1 MWTICSFVCAC
12 VLCVC
17 VCALG
22 ISGKIPV
29 GFLREEN
36 DLPSDRQDS
45 EQCGENSRWN
55 SREQRQRFVTTSHS
69 FHSML
74 YLPSFFTSFLPS
86 SLSFFLSSFLPS
98 FLTHFL
104 SFSLSYFIATLLTSL
119 IPLFCHPNFFFLS
132 FSLFCIFFSLEST
145 ALPFLIPYLFCHF
158 SSLFPS
164 RPFSIPFLFLI
175 SILLSLS
182 PFPYHYH
189 YSSPSPPP
197 SPSPSADDSTS
208 VGQALS
214 ILCQDFQTQVAHRKY
229 FYRSGKLVIISYYI
243 LSYYLFFY
251 LFTCSL
257 NWSHL
262 TFKSLI

>member
-1 MWTICSFVCAC
+1 MICLLIGKTVSSV
-12 VLCVC
+12 VKTLVETLENSGRGSLPHPIHSILC
-17 VCALG
+17 
-22 ISGKIPV
+22 
-29 GFLREEN
+29 FTF
-36 DLPSDRQDS
+36 LPS
-45 EQCGENSRWN
+45 
-55 SREQRQRFVTTSHS
+55 
-69 FHSML
+69 L
-74 YLPSFFTSFLPS
+74 LPSFLP
-86 SLSFFLSSFLPS
+86 LYLSSFLLFFLPS
-98 FLTHFL
+98 LLTFFLSPFLTLLLLYLLHLYLYFVIQT
-104 SFSLSYFIATLLTSL
+104 FS
-119 IPLFCHPNFFFLS
+119 FFLS

-208 VGQALS
+208 VGKALS

-257 NWSHL
+257 N
-262 TFKSLI
+262 